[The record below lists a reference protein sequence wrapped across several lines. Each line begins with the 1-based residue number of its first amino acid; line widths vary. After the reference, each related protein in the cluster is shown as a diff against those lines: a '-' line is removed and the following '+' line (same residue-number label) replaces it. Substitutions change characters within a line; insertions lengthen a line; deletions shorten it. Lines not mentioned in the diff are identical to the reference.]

1 MFGRE
6 KEQGHAKVF
15 GFVLFFLARL
25 FSSLTRKKNS
35 NLDDQKKKKKT
46 DARTERQINPA
57 AWDKGLV
64 FVQCGTCQSWHKVAD
79 AAGLIEEVVFERG
92 DEPAALVKRSAPSSP
107 GSGGGETPSPELS
120 FEPADEPHGL
130 VAIQGEEGEK

>member
-1 MFGRE
+1 MFFFSWLDYFHRSPE
-6 KEQGHAKVF
+6 KK
-15 GFVLFFLARL
+15 
-25 FSSLTRKKNS
+25 TRTSTTK
-35 NLDDQKKKKKT
+35 KKKKKT